1 MGGISM
7 DKIDNETYPSDFKYC
22 ANCIAFKNDEEQ
34 KRYCEIFKKQVNF
47 QDGQECNLYE
57 QIEKPY
63 SRDEVF
69 TFDKEKLSFDL
80 ASHLTKAKALSFAEL
95 LYKINPY
102 FFYNGICY
110 IYNFDK
116 HCWIPHAS
124 EAEIH
129 LLGMIKKYVT
139 GIIDAPETK
148 QRKIFKALKVEG
160 IHNCAVLKIR
170 EQEQD
175 NIKLVQFKN
184 KIIDLDTGESIQ
196 IKPSVFTVS
205 AIPHEMGVSEDTPT
219 MDALFKS
226 WVGDGNEKILYEILA
241 YCMLPCQPL
250 HRIFFLLGSGSNGKS
265 TYLKIL
271 RRFIGIENCT
281 TATFHWLVNSRFESS
296 KLFKKLVCINGE
308 ENFKD
313 IDDTGILKALTG
325 EDAIAA
331 EFKGVTGFNFV
342 NYAKLVIAC
351 NTLPRTSDKT
361 DAWKRRQCVIEFT
374 GKFLEGKNFISKV
387 EDTIPEEE
395 YENLGRKSIRLLK
408 EVLKRESFSGEGSLQ
423 ERGEKYEKRSD
434 PIIAFIKENCEES
447 PNDFVA
453 FWELRNRIQSYLDTQ
468 GYRKMSDFAI
478 SQRLTEQGF
487 EPDKQNYYDNN
498 GDRKQ
503 YRIYHGLKFK
513 PVKVE
518 DREDRAKSGVSSEIE
533 HAVGKEMTERTEYDS
548 LLPTNKKGERGK
560 GDIGVVTQSSMSSSP
575 ERGSFMPDL
584 MTEPQKSEKS
594 EDRPELSNKD
604 AISEQLYWSESNL
617 VWHNCTICGNVPCNF
632 QDDGKPYCQK
642 HFSSGR

>member
-1 MGGISM
+1 ME
-7 DKIDNETYPSDFKYC
+7 KIDSETYPSDFKYC
-22 ANCIAFKNDEEQ
+22 ANCVAFKNDEEQ

-80 ASHLTKAKALSFAEL
+80 ASHLTKAKALAFAEL
-95 LYKINPY
+95 LNKINPY
-102 FFYNGICY
+102 FFYNGLCY
-110 IYNFDK
+110 IYDFER
-116 HCWIPHAS
+116 HCWQPHAS

-129 LLGMIKKYVT
+129 LLGMIKKYVPSV
-139 GIIDAPETK
+139 IDAPETK

-160 IHNCAVLKIR
+160 INNCKVLRIR

-184 KIIDLDTGESIQ
+184 KIIDIDTGESIQ
-196 IKPSVFTVS
+196 MKPTVFTVS
-205 AIPHEMGVSEDTPT
+205 AIPHEMGVMDDTPT

-226 WVGDGNEKILYEILA
+226 WVGEGNERILYEILA

-271 RRFIGIENCT
+271 RKFIGIENCT

-395 YENLGRKSIRLLK
+395 YENLARKSIRLLK

-434 PIIAFIKENCEES
+434 PIIAFIKDNCEES
-447 PNDFVA
+447 PSDFVA
-453 FWELRNRIQSYLDTQ
+453 FWELRNRIEAYLDAQ

-478 SQRLTEQGF
+478 SQRLVEQGF
-487 EPDKQNYYDNN
+487 EADRQYYYDNN

-513 PVKVE
+513 TIRSE
-518 DREDRAKSGVSSEIE
+518 DKGDRVGNGLSSEIKD
-533 HAVGKEMTERTEYDS
+533 AVGTEGTKVTEHDS
-548 LLPTNKKGERGK
+548 LLTIDNERERGK
-560 GDIGVVTQSSMSSSP
+560 GDIGGLSPSPPSP
-575 ERGSFMPDL
+575 EPNPSRFKPDL
-584 MTEPQKSEKS
+584 MTNLPKFGKVGDALEK
-594 EDRPELSNKD
+594 DTRD
-604 AISEQLYWSESNL
+604 IISEQLYWSETHL
-617 VWHNCTICGNVPCNF
+617 VWHNCATCGDVPCNF
-632 QDDGKPYCQK
+632 QDNGKPYCQK
-642 HFSSGR
+642 HFSSGK